1 MSTQG
6 NVGENM
12 LANFS
17 RGPFDKFR
25 DSCEISPVDG
35 IVEEILG
42 RLGCLRR
49 NQRIADVS
57 SPVGGL
63 EIINSMR
70 LMRDHDMCVLNVAR
84 VGDDLEEL
92 EKEFR
97 NLTVKI
103 TNGEPLDDILSAS
116 GFPNEFALLSI
127 DSSTVDTKFRPYV
140 VVSTINPSIH
150 PSASEVGGFNAT
162 NVFWSAKGY
171 SPVAMACDNVVYIRS
186 DLTTSA
192 EVRGVVLRN
201 PDMLFDWSKHTMQ

>member
-17 RGPFDKFR
+17 RGPFDKYR
-25 DSCEISPVDG
+25 AECEFSPVDG

-116 GFPNEFALLSI
+116 GFPKEFALLSI
-127 DSSTVDTKFRPYV
+127 DYPTVDTEFRPFV
-140 VVSTINPSIH
+140 VVSTINPSVH
-150 PSASEVGGFNAT
+150 PTANDVGGFKST

-171 SPVAMACDNVVYIRS
+171 SPVAMAGNAVVYIRS

-201 PDMLFDWSKHTMQ
+201 PDMLFDWSKHNM